1 MYNLPHSLYIVVSSI
16 TGCVEMTSLPADVVS
31 ASQLVPG
38 PGGIIMDPRV
48 STFPGKKP
56 KKVSAYAFII
66 MVK

>member
-1 MYNLPHSLYIVVSSI
+1 
-16 TGCVEMTSLPADVVS
+16 MTSPPADVVS
-31 ASQLVPG
+31 ASNQLVPG

-66 MVK
+66 IMVK